1 MEKPDQTT
9 MVDELVSTL
18 VQEPPVEVDPEI
30 EHRLKRIIPISQAG
44 GVVIGLVC
52 GYVATVVATTILPTR
67 PVTWPTSQ
75 LIELFLAVA
84 APVCLAEY
92 FLSPRILRRM
102 AKASRLRVRSLR
114 VSDGRLR
121 LELAVGKPFDVRLD
135 HLRISPAAVSDGWYR
150 ISMPGGRTSLRFY
163 VPTEIA
169 SKLMPLIPNRS

>member
-1 MEKPDQTT
+1 MLLQD
-9 MVDELVSTL
+9 
-18 VQEPPVEVDPEI
+18 PPFNLDPEI
-30 EHRLKRIIPISQAG
+30 AGRLKRITPIMQAG
-44 GVVIGLVC
+44 GVAIGLVC
-52 GYVATVVATTILPTR
+52 GYVATIVATTVLPAR
-67 PVTWPTSQ
+67 PVVWPTSQ

-84 APVCLAEY
+84 VPVGLAEY
-92 FLSPRILRRM
+92 FLSPRILQWM

-114 VSDGRLR
+114 VTDGKLR

-169 SKLMPLIPNRS
+169 DKLLPLIPNKG